1 MGINFSISV
10 GHLTAKPELRYFRRD
25 NTPYTRFTVAV
36 NRNFSKSFLEKHPDA
51 QTADFIPCII
61 KGNYASYLVNH
72 CDKGSLVTVKGRLQ
86 SRRYTT
92 ETGEN
97 RSVLEVN
104 VEEVVIGD
112 YRKKNAPSED
122 APAGPAQTPASTPP
136 DEEDE
141 EIPF

>member
-1 MGINFSISV
+1 MGINFSISA

-92 ETGEN
+92 EAGEN

-104 VEEVVIGD
+104 VGLIFPSPDCLSCPMEYRIYFGNRDGELD
-112 YRKKNAPSED
+112 DKAELYRKR
-122 APAGPAQTPASTPP
+122 
-136 DEEDE
+136 
-141 EIPF
+141 

>member
-1 MGINFSISV
+1 MGINLSISA
-10 GHLTAKPELRYFRRD
+10 GHLTAKPELRHFHRD

-92 ETGEN
+92 EAGEN

-112 YRKKNAPSED
+112 YHRKSAPAEEAPSEPAH
-122 APAGPAQTPASTPP
+122 APAGTPP
-136 DEEDE
+136 EEEDE
-141 EIPF
+141 DIPF